1 MMIDDF
7 ISKRL
12 KTYTKWKSGSIGS
25 AVCDISYIC
34 TATHGDN
41 SNFHVD
47 SMETT
52 CPMLYP
58 SLANGCQARMPPM
71 LLADVNDG
79 TALIRRLYRVNQKL
93 RESKPRVIR
102 KQTSDNPDKWQ
113 PI

>member
-7 ISKRL
+7 ISWKRL
-12 KTYTKWKSGSIGS
+12 KTYIQNGRVEALAP

-34 TATHGDN
+34 TAIHGN
-41 SNFHVD
+41 SYNFHVE

-79 TALIRRLYRVNQKL
+79 TALIRRLYRVNK
-93 RESKPRVIR
+93 KKR
-102 KQTSDNPDKWQ
+102 KQAWTL
-113 PI
+113 